1 MVNKRYIPFSNVDG
15 KLKTLVAE
23 SGYQVIRRSENHEKE
38 IDSADITTH
47 FEPIEPR
54 TLKFKEISMEELYID
69 IYDLVI
75 ELIENKVFKLSSGT
89 GLMYEDVLHNRA
101 IEVKLLSLVNKYGT
115 LSSVIHSEAQS
126 YSLEVLEEARKK
138 YLQFERTENAT
149 FDKAI
154 KVYVSMLLDFAV
166 GEKVEVWIG
175 LINYAFESYTTDIW
189 QEQFDLISSGQE
201 KEALARIQTLKWFF
215 QLYEFPLTEDEGFQG
230 NWEND
235 VKRFLDFKK
244 SPSRKAWI
252 KSVIR
257 SLLNQLNLDINNE
270 NDNFIVEHS
279 SLGSAFLIFS
289 FNYGFPKPKNCKE
302 CRKPFIDRSTRK
314 NKIFCTPKCKMRWN
328 RTMEDLKREKHEE
341 NYYEEMRLEEMEKYH
356 NDEE

>member
-1 MVNKRYIPFSNVDG
+1 MVSKRYIPFSNVDG

-23 SGYQVIRRSENHEKE
+23 SGYQTTRRPGKYEKE
-38 IDSADITTH
+38 IGSADITTH
-47 FEPIEPR
+47 FEPIKPS
-54 TLKFKEISMEELYID
+54 TLKFKEISIEELYID

-75 ELIENKVFKLSSGT
+75 ELIENKVFKASSGT
-89 GLMYEDVLHNRA
+89 GLIYEDVLYNRA

-115 LSSVIHSEAQS
+115 LSSIIHSEVQS
-126 YSLEVLEEARKK
+126 YSLEELEEARKK
-138 YLQFERTENAT
+138 YIQAEPTENAT
-149 FDKAI
+149 IDKAI

-175 LINYAFESYTTDIW
+175 LINYAFDSYSTDIW
-189 QEQFDLISSGQE
+189 QEQLDLISSGQE
-201 KEALARIQTLKWFF
+201 KEALARIKKLKGFLE
-215 QLYEFPLTEDEGFQG
+215 LYELKATE
-230 NWEND
+230 NWENN
-235 VKRFLDFKK
+235 VKEFLNFKK

-302 CRKPFIDRSTRK
+302 CRRPFVDRSTRK
-314 NKIFCTPKCKMRWN
+314 NKIFCAPKCKMRWN